1 MEPGGAGGR
10 NPAAGT
16 RSNDNPAVVVQIQ
29 TPHHPISPASPQFAS
44 SFPPTPPHNPH
55 RVPHSSTFPIS
66 PAIRLRQSE
75 FSKPK
80 SRLVEPPPPYS
91 TAAILKQAKAGG
103 GGGSGSSPYRKSP
116 YADVNMPTK
125 SPEAT
130 PITPRTPLIGSPG
143 EDDADDG
150 ICKTTNVVEVRSSTS
165 PGKKKWKVIASIE
178 LAAFVSIVALL
189 TASLTIPRMNNS
201 QIWGL
206 RLWKWFVLLLV
217 IFCGR
222 LATEYTVNV
231 LVFLI
236 ERNFLLKKKV
246 LYFIYGLK
254 DCVQAFIWIGL
265 VLLAWVLLFHLGVD
279 RSPDTT
285 KILSRITRA
294 ISGVLI
300 AAAVW
305 LLKTVVIKLLASSY
319 HVNRFFDRIQESIF
333 HQYVLRA
340 LSGPPVME
348 MAESIG
354 RGVGTPGRLSFR
366 SIDKDKDQ
374 QKEEVIDMDKLKKLK
389 HEKVSA
395 WTMKG
400 LVDVVL
406 GSGLSTLSSILEFT
420 EETEEEYEQKDY
432 EITSEWEAKAAAYK
446 VFRNVTKTGSK
457 YIDEEDLLRFLKKEE
472 VDNFILLFD
481 GASGTGKIK
490 RSVFKKWL
498 VKVYKERKSLA
509 HSLNDTKTAIEELNK
524 LVSVILILVSIVVWL
539 LVMGFLST
547 QVLVFISSQ
556 FLLAAFMF
564 GNTAKTVFEAI
575 VFVFVMHPF
584 DVGDRCVVDGIQ
596 MTVEEMNLLTTV
608 FLRYDNEKIFYPNSV
623 LAAKPISNF
632 YRSPQMSDAV
642 EFSVDVSTS
651 MDDIGAVKGRIKAFL
666 ESKPQYWRPDHS
678 VLVKGIEDMNK
689 MHMGLYVNHTMN
701 FQNGERGNRISDL
714 VVEMKKIFEDIG
726 IKYHL
731 PTQEVHV
738 RYVEG
743 SSGAFPPP
751 R

>member
-1 MEPGGAGGR
+1 MARRKP
-10 NPAAGT
+10 
-16 RSNDNPAVVVQIQ
+16 
-29 TPHHPISPASPQFAS
+29 
-44 SFPPTPPHNPH
+44 
-55 RVPHSSTFPIS
+55 
-66 PAIRLRQSE
+66 RLVQSE
-75 FSKPK
+75 FTKPK
-80 SRLVEPPPPYS
+80 SRLEAKTGEPAKN
-91 TAAILKQAKAGG
+91 TAAGG
-103 GGGSGSSPYRKSP
+103 GSPYRKSP
-116 YADVNMPTK
+116 YADVSLPRGAAKSTAPTPVT
-125 SPEAT
+125 S
-130 PITPRTPLIGSPG
+130 RTPLIGSPEG
-143 EDDADDG
+143 EDDDDG
-150 ICKTTNVVEVRSSTS
+150 ICKTTNVVEVRRSATS
-165 PGKKKWKVIASIE
+165 GKKWKVIAIIE
-178 LAAFVSIVALL
+178 LAAFVCIAGLL
-189 TASLTIPRMNNS
+189 IASLTIPRMHNYY
-201 QIWGL
+201 IWGL

-222 LATEYTVNV
+222 LATECTVNV

-246 LYFIYGLK
+246 LYFVYGLK
-254 DCVQAFIWIGL
+254 DSFQVFIWIGL
-265 VLLAWVLLFHLGVD
+265 VLLAWGLLFHLGVD
-279 RSPDTT
+279 RSPGTT
-285 KILSRITRA
+285 RVLNRITRA
-294 ISGVLI
+294 IAGVLI
-300 AAAVW
+300 AAAIW
-305 LLKTVVIKLLASSY
+305 LLKTLVIKFVASSY

-348 MAESIG
+348 MDESIV
-354 RGVGTPGRLSFR
+354 RGVGTPGQLSFR

-374 QKEEVIDMDKLKKLK
+374 QKEEVIDMDKLKKLR

-432 EITSEWEAKAAAYK
+432 EITSEWEAEAAAYK
-446 VFRNVTKTGSK
+446 VFRNVVKTGSK

-472 VDNFILLFD
+472 VDNFILLFE

-509 HSLNDTKTAIEELNK
+509 HSLKDTKTAIEELNK
-524 LVSVILILVSIVVWL
+524 LVSVILILISIVVWL

-547 QVLVFISSQ
+547 HVLVFISSQ

-564 GNTAKTVFEAI
+564 GSTAKTVFEAI

-623 LAAKPISNF
+623 LAAKPISNL
-632 YRSPQMSDAV
+632 YRSPQMSDVV
-642 EFSVDVSTS
+642 EFAVDVSTS
-651 MDDIGAVKGRIKAFL
+651 MDNIGAMKRRIKAFL
-666 ESKPQYWRPDHS
+666 ESKPQYWRPEHS

-714 VVEMKKIFEDIG
+714 VVEMKNIFEEIG
-726 IKYHL
+726 IGYHL

-738 RYVEG
+738 RYVGGGFGNG
-743 SSGAFPPP
+743 SSGAFTPQ
-751 R
+751 RL